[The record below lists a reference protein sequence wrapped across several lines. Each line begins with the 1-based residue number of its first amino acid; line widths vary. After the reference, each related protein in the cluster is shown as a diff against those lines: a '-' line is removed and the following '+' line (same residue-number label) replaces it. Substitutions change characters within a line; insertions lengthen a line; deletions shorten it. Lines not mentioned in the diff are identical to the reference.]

1 MKVGLIP
8 KLLVGIILGLLAGL
22 YLPDEAVRV
31 FITVKGI
38 IGQFIGFTVPLIIIF
53 FITSGVAQLGNQ
65 SGKTVGKT
73 VAVAY
78 FSTICAGTLAYF
90 AASSLIPTLASS
102 GGNIAG
108 QEAALKP
115 FFELKID
122 PMMGV
127 MTALVAAFLFGI
139 GLSKVKNESLYQFF
153 QGGKAI
159 IDLVIVKV
167 IIPILPFYIATIFA
181 GMASEGQVF
190 ETVKVFGIV
199 LLLAVSLHW
208 IWLVVLYGVSAGVSG
223 KSPFRSLKH
232 MFPAYMTAIGTM
244 SSAATIPVTLNSV
257 KKVGVK
263 GDVANFVVPL
273 SATIH
278 LSGSTI
284 TLLTCSMAVMFLSN
298 GMEIPGYFQVLPFIA
313 MLGIMM
319 VAAPGVPGGAVMAS
333 IGLLGTMLGF
343 DEAAVG
349 LMIALY
355 MAQDSFGTACNVTGD
370 GAIAMLVEKWSEK
383 SVNSSANNKIAS

>member
-8 KLLVGIILGLLAGL
+8 KLLAGIIIGMLAGL
-22 YLPDEAVRV
+22 YLPDEGVRL

-38 IGQFIGFTVPLIIIF
+38 IGQFIGFTVPLIIVF

-65 SGKTVGKT
+65 SGKTVGMT

-78 FSTICAGTLAYF
+78 LSTICAGTLAYF
-90 AASSLIPTLASS
+90 AASNLIPLLAAGAGNVA
-102 GGNIAG
+102 GGG
-108 QEAALKP
+108 EALKP

-127 MTALVAAFLFGI
+127 MTALVTAFLFGI
-139 GLSKVKNESLYQFF
+139 GLSKIKNDSLYQFF

-167 IIPILPFYIATIFA
+167 IIPILPFYIAAIFA

-199 LLLAVSLHW
+199 LLLAVALHW
-208 IWLVVLYGVSAGVSG
+208 IWLIVLYGVSAGVSG
-223 KSPFRSLKH
+223 RSPLRALRN
-232 MFPAYMTAIGTM
+232 MLPAYMTAIGTM
-244 SSAATIPVTLNSV
+244 SSAATIPVTLSSV
-257 KKVGVK
+257 KKLGVK
-263 GDVANFVVPL
+263 GEVANFVVPL

-298 GMEIPGYFQVLPFIA
+298 GLAIPGYFQVLPFIA

-333 IGLLGTMLGF
+333 IGLLGSMLGF
-343 DEAAVG
+343 DEAAIG

-370 GAIAMLVEKWSEK
+370 GAIAMLVEKWSG
-383 SVNSSANNKIAS
+383 NSANASAKRDIA

>member
-1 MKVGLIP
+1 MGLIP
-8 KLLVGIILGLLAGL
+8 KLLAGIILGMVAGL
-22 YLPDEAVRV
+22 YLPDEGVRV

-65 SGKTVGKT
+65 SGKTVGMT

-78 FSTICAGTLAYF
+78 LSTICAGTLAYF
-90 AASSLIPTLASS
+90 AASNLIPALASS

-139 GLSKVKNESLYQFF
+139 GLSKVKNETLYQFF

-159 IDLVIVKV
+159 IDLVIIKV
-167 IIPILPFYIATIFA
+167 IIPILPFYIAAIFA

-199 LLLAVSLHW
+199 LLLAVALHW
-208 IWLVVLYGVSAGVSG
+208 IWLVVLYGISAGVAG
-223 KSPFRSLKH
+223 KSPFRALRH
-232 MFPAYMTAIGTM
+232 MLPAYMTAIGTM

-263 GDVANFVVPL
+263 GEVANFVVPL

-298 GMEIPGYFQVLPFIA
+298 GLEIPGYFQVLPFIA

-343 DEAAVG
+343 DEAAIG

-370 GAIAMLVEKWSEK
+370 GAIAMLVEKWSGLG
-383 SVNSSANNKIAS
+383 VDSSKQNTIAS